1 MFRAYRGI
9 DNYSLGIDK
18 EDDSFIRIKKRLH
31 YNSITYVAIFE
42 ECECFGIQK
51 MLWLMRDGDSRK
63 TDSIKIGKIT

>member
-18 EDDSFIRIKKRLH
+18 EDDSFIRIKKRLL

-51 MLWLMRDGDSRK
+51 MLWLMRDGDS
-63 TDSIKIGKIT
+63 GKLTQSK